1 MIYNLILLTASS
13 YKKPLRPRFISKVCV
28 RNEKKKTVICLM
40 SKATSFEVIMETY
53 KTDERK
59 KIVESN

>member
-1 MIYNLILLTASS
+1 
-13 YKKPLRPRFISKVCV
+13 
-28 RNEKKKTVICLM
+28 M

-59 KIVESN
+59 KIVESNWQVIISSWMARTALTSLLVKTNSVSNFNAEKLQKY